1 MVNRSRVLR
10 AQPCW
15 IDLAS
20 SEPAKLKVFY
30 EALFGWRAGE
40 ASPEFGGYFM
50 FFREDAPVAGALV
63 NPAPSARPD
72 HWRVHVEVGDV
83 EATLRR
89 AVEHGATVLE
99 VAEPIGELGVSAVI
113 ADPSGA
119 PLGLW
124 EPHGFHGFSTRHE
137 VNAPRW
143 FELRTDRYDVVVP
156 FYRDVFEWDLREVS
170 NEPGNRYSTAHDG
183 DESFVG
189 VLDATGHQ
197 RRADPSTWTIYF
209 RVDDVDLAVET
220 VLAHEGGV
228 VRAPKDT
235 PFGRRAV
242 VRDSNGVTFRVT
254 Q

>member
-1 MVNRSRVLR
+1 MVKGSTALG

-15 IDLAS
+15 IDLVS
-20 SEPAKLKVFY
+20 TEPDKAKVFY
-30 EALFGWRAGE
+30 EALFGWSAGE
-40 ASPEFGGYFM
+40 ASPKFGGYFM
-50 FFREDAPVAGALV
+50 FLREGAPVAGALV
-63 NPAPSARPD
+63 NATPSARSD

-83 EATLRR
+83 KATLRR

-99 VAEPIGELGVSAVI
+99 AAEPIGELGVSAVI

-124 EPHGFHGFSTRHE
+124 EPHDFRGLEALDVVS
-137 VNAPRW
+137 APRW
-143 FELRTDRYDVVVP
+143 FELRSDRYDVVVP

-183 DESFVG
+183 DTSFAG
-189 VLDATGHQ
+189 ILDATGHQ
-197 RRADPSTWTIYF
+197 RRTDLSAWTIYF
-209 RVDDVDLAVET
+209 RVADVELAVVT
-220 VLAHEGGV
+220 VLAHEGSV

-235 PFGRRAV
+235 PFGRQAV
-242 VRDSNGVTFRVT
+242 VRDSSGVTFRVT